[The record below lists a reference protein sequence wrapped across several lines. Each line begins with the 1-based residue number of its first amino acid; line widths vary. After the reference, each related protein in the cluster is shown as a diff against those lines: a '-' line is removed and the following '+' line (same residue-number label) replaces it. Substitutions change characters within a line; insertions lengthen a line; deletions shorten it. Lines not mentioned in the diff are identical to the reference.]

1 MNHENNSLA
10 GCLKMAFVLTIL
22 MEESKLVQSEE
33 FAVS

>member
-1 MNHENNSLA
+1 MNHKNNSLV

-22 MEESKLVQSEE
+22 MEKSKLVQSEE